1 MTIYIGVMA
10 LEFAPALFER
20 LGWEGVATASEQGDV
35 LHHCTWRAVADH
47 APVFNGVTDDL
58 GGLQGA
64 SVVAEL

>member
-1 MTIYIGVMA
+1 MA

-20 LGWEGVATASEQGDV
+20 LGWKVSLQRLNKGDV
-35 LHHCTWRAVADH
+35 LHHRARCAAADH
-47 APVFNGVTDDL
+47 APVFNGVADDL

>member
-20 LGWEGVATASEQGDV
+20 LGWEAVTQTSEQGDV
-35 LHHCTWRAVADH
+35 LHHRAWCAAANY
-47 APVFNGVTDDL
+47 APVFNGIADDL

-64 SVVAEL
+64 SAVAKL